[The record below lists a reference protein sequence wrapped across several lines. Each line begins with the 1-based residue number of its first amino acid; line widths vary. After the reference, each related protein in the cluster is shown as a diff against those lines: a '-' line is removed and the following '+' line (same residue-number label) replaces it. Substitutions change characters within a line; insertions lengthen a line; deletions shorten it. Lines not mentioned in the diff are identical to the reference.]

1 MAKTMKFVTVTH
13 EIYAY
18 DANNVPQGYETAAW
32 AMWRAADR
40 IVNALRDKYGKTT
53 LAPSITT
60 TARGDSDDD
69 KFDYIYLN
77 VPQGEVEYVKSEIH
91 RSVENGGRGWCI
103 EKDCVVGNERDVEY
117 STITRKLRHGQML
130 ALANPGIKELKII
143 GVEEWEYDYG
153 LIKARW
159 RDEEDHYGYR
169 KRFYRNCTGLSNK
182 LLISLDRWHNVTK
195 EKIKSKLPKDARIIK
210 DSNQT
215 YADLHY
221 ICVDIN
227 ETNRAALMRIAR
239 QNPKV
244 LKFGTVA
251 VPDAEKS
258 DFIKTIYSEMDK
270 KAKAEAK

>member
-18 DANNVPQGYETAAW
+18 DANNVPKGYETAAW

-60 TARGDSDDD
+60 TARGDHDDD

-77 VPQGEVEYVKSEIH
+77 VPQCEVEYVKREIH
-91 RSVENGGRGWCI
+91 RSVEDGGRGWCI
-103 EKDCVVGNERDVEY
+103 EMDCVVGNERDVEY

-130 ALANPGIKELKII
+130 ALANPGLKEVKIM
-143 GVEEWEYDYG
+143 GVEEWVYDYG

-159 RDEEDHYGYR
+159 RSEEDHYGYR
-169 KRFYRNCTGLSNK
+169 KEFRRNCTGLSNK
-182 LLISLDRWHNVTK
+182 LLIELDRWHSVTK
-195 EKIKSKLPKDARIIK
+195 ECFKTKLPKDAK
-210 DSNQT
+210 KLKSDCGE
-215 YADLHY
+215 DMHY

-227 ETNRAALMRIAR
+227 EKNRAALMRIAR
-239 QNPKV
+239 QHPSV
-244 LKFGTVA
+244 LKFGRVT